1 MFGNIGKEIQYL
13 KKWVIIVMFIKIRPE
28 IQCKA
33 IIPVFKK
40 NTAGI
45 PIIERIGPE
54 LQ

>member
-40 NTAGI
+40 NSAGI
-45 PIIERIGPE
+45 PIIKRIGPE